1 MVRFPADARH
11 DPRPCCR
18 GGVGGAALAGPRVAS
33 TGAWHLAA
41 AAGRLNVVTTTF
53 DWNDRYNLWSGLIG
67 GAFLA
72 LAYFGTDQSQVQR
85 YLSAESLRDG
95 RRGLLFNAVAKIPM
109 QLCILF
115 IGVLVFVFYVFTPP
129 PMLFQPLDQ
138 AASRRPNSALDTRAL
153 KQRYDDARSVLVAAP
168 PTACSRYQT
177 GDVGHSGREPARG
190 GFP

>member
-1 MVRFPADARH
+1 MLVMTL
-11 DPRPCCR
+11 
-18 GGVGGAALAGPRVAS
+18 GLAAAAISAVLLLPDHVS
-33 TGAWHLAA
+33 LSGAWHLAS

-85 YLSAESLRDG
+85 YLSAESIRDG
-95 RRGLLFNAVAKIPM
+95 RRGLLLNGVAKIPM

-138 AASRRPNSALDTRAL
+138 ARLESADLAPGT
-153 KQRYDDARSVLVAAP
+153 QR
-168 PTACSRYQT
+168 
-177 GDVGHSGREPARG
+177 
-190 GFP
+190 